1 MEKYRRDCT
10 EAVRPAVVLTMDERS
25 IIARALFGFF
35 DQNRIAYCVVGDTR
49 TFLEAIPSDIDIV
62 VYPDLFDEL
71 PRILSRFCHEYDL
84 RLVQLIQHE
93 QTAIYFVLAWIGESG
108 RPQFLAPD
116 FCTDYFRGGRRL
128 LSAEEILTRR
138 VLVVDEQGVSRGFYA
153 PPPDVQF
160 IYYLLKKIDKG
171 DLSEVHGEY
180 LSARWHD
187 DPDQAWSQMRRY
199 WPAPEEAELLARAAE
214 TNQWAAVRRAAPAL
228 RKALHRSIAWSFA
241 AMAGE
246 LARRARRM
254 LHPTGLVVVF
264 LGPDGCGKSSVIDQ
278 ALSELSPVF
287 RHTRY
292 VHLRPRIAFGTNVTA
307 LPVTN
312 PYVRPPR
319 GRVASVAKLFYFLL
333 DYVAGYAFRVW
344 PLAVRST
351 LVAFDRYY
359 HDLLVDPR
367 RYRYG
372 GPMGLARF
380 VGALIPHP
388 DLWMLLDA
396 PAEIL
401 QVRKHEVS
409 AAESE
414 RQRLGY
420 QRFARRFRHNCEVV
434 DAARPLAI
442 VVGEVEVAILR
453 FLEQRVEN
461 RYPRIRLRENPVTAR
476 LLLLFCRR
484 KIPVLSK
491 LFRIVFNSDIYCRI
505 RTPILM
511 PHPYGIVIHSQAR
524 IGSRVT
530 IMQQVTIGGKDPGE
544 NVAPVIEDDVYIGAG
559 AKVLGN
565 VRVGRGAV
573 IGANAVITRDV
584 PSYCTVVS
592 ANRILSG
599 QSNLSGSEAMGL
611 IAEQRPESRDVSN
624 H

>member
-1 MEKYRRDCT
+1 
-10 EAVRPAVVLTMDERS
+10 MDERS

-35 DQNRIAYCVVGDTR
+35 DQNQIAYCVVGDTR
-49 TFLEAIPSDIDIV
+49 TFLETIPSDIDIV
-62 VYPDLFDEL
+62 VHPDLFDEL
-71 PRILSRFCHEYDL
+71 PRILSRFSCEYDV

-93 QTAIYFVLAWIGESG
+93 QTAIYFVLAWTDESG

-116 FCTDYFRGGRRL
+116 ICTDYFRGGRRL
-128 LSAEEILTRR
+128 LTAEEILARR
-138 VLVVDEQGVSRGFYA
+138 VLVVDEKGVSRGFYA

-187 DPDQAWSQMRRY
+187 DPDGAWRQLQRH
-199 WPAPEEAELLARAAE
+199 WPAPAEAGLLARAAE
-214 TNQWAAVRRAAPAL
+214 TNRWAAVRRAFPAL
-228 RKALHRSIAWSFA
+228 RRALHRSVPWSFA
-241 AMAGE
+241 AIRGE
-246 LARRARRM
+246 LGRRARRM

-278 ALSELSPVF
+278 VLSELGPVF
-287 RHTRY
+287 RHTRH
-292 VHLRPRIAFGTNVTA
+292 VHLRPRIAFGANVTT

-319 GRVASVAKLFYFLL
+319 GGVTSVAKLFYFLF
-333 DYVAGYAFRVW
+333 DYVAGYVFRVW

-351 LVAFDRYY
+351 LVVFDRYY

-380 VGALIPHP
+380 VGVLIPHP

-396 PAEIL
+396 PANVL
-401 QVRKHEVS
+401 QARKREVS

-414 RQRLGY
+414 RQRQGY
-420 QRFARRFRHNCEVV
+420 QRFARRFRHNSEVV
-434 DAARPLAI
+434 DASRPLA
-442 VVGEVEVAILR
+442 VVAGEVEVAILR

-461 RYPRIRLRENPVTAR
+461 RYPQVRLKENPVTAR
-476 LLLLFCRR
+476 LLLFFCRR

-505 RTPILM
+505 RALILM
-511 PHPYGIVIHSQAR
+511 PHPYGVVIHSQAQ

-530 IMQQVTIGGKDPGE
+530 VMQQVTIGGKDPGE

-565 VRVGRGAV
+565 VRIGRGAV

-611 IAEQRPESRDVSN
+611 VPEQKPKSRDVSN